1 MVIDAW
7 MQHGTVR
14 FLQHEMLDSL
24 WRWLGQKPPAE
35 ELPVQ
40 TTVDAMDAGEWTSA
54 SSAPGT
60 GRRATWSATTRSL
73 RS

>member
-24 WRWLGQKPPAE
+24 WRWTGKKPPEKEVPVE
-35 ELPVQ
+35 E
-40 TTVDAMDAGEWTSA
+40 TVAAMDAGEWTSG
-54 SSAPGT
+54 SSARGT
-60 GRRATWSATTRSL
+60 GRRAPS
-73 RS
+73 